1 MKRTNGGKWTNL
13 QARMQAAKRQRL
25 LRLRGIGVTKVRV
38 QVREKV
44 SMLPGPAIPR
54 HTVASNKPTV
64 TRWMRR
70 IKSAIRSSPLSAAVV
85 VGNFHR
91 DRDYERTNERGV
103 VDRRV
108 SCQGHVLCWL
118 IFAIVRRP
126 PNECQAAGRG
136 IQTRG
141 GAEPSC
147 NSFLQCTSWISW
159 RRTGM
164 KKCSD

>member
-1 MKRTNGGKWTNL
+1 
-13 QARMQAAKRQRL
+13 MQAAKRQSH

-91 DRDYERTNERGV
+91 DRDYERTNGASSIV
-103 VDRRV
+103 GCRV
-108 SCQGHVLCWL
+108 KDTC
-118 IFAIVRRP
+118 FA
-126 PNECQAAGRG
+126 GLSL
-136 IQTRG
+136 
-141 GAEPSC
+141 PSC
-147 NSFLQCTSWISW
+147 DDPPMNVRLRDGAFRHGVCWWCDTFLQCSSLISW
-159 RRTGM
+159 RRKGM